1 MFYITGHYRAPGKSL
16 PLDQPFVKFF
26 SESNVSVRRPRNV
39 GKYWAARTFRASESS
54 DKWVSYCPFH
64 VSLKDGTEVAITPVW
79 RNVGSEDS
87 PQFVLHSI
95 HKGFSGTQTD
105 DRDDVFKWQFP
116 ITAFDV
122 DEVDHSM
129 LRLIVPG
136 NGGEG
141 SSEELEPR

>member
-1 MFYITGHYRAPGKSL
+1 MFYLSANYRAPGKSL
-16 PLDQPFVKFF
+16 PLDQPYVEFF
-26 SESNVSVRRPRNV
+26 SETNIEQRRPRNV

-54 DKWVSYCPFH
+54 DKWVPYCPIF

-79 RNVGSEDS
+79 RNAGSEEV
-87 PQFVLHSI
+87 PRFVLHSI
-95 HKGFSGTQTD
+95 HKGWTGTQTD
-105 DRDDVFKWQFP
+105 DRDDVYKWQFP

-136 NGGEG
+136 NCGEG

>member
-1 MFYITGHYRAPGKSL
+1 MFHLFANYRATGKSL
-16 PLDQPFVKFF
+16 PLDQPYVEFF
-26 SESNVSVRRPRNV
+26 AETNIKQKRPRNV

-54 DKWVSYCPFH
+54 DKWVPFCPFY
-64 VSLKDGTEVAITPVW
+64 VSLKDGTEVEITPVW

-87 PQFVLHSI
+87 PKFVLHSI
-95 HKGFSGTQTD
+95 HEGSHGTRTD
-105 DRDDVFKWQFP
+105 DTDCGIKWQFP